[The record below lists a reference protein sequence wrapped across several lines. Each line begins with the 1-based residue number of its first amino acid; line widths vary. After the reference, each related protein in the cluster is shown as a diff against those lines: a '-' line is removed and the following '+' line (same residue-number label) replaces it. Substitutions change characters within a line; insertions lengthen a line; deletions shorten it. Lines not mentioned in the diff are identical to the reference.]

1 LRALE
6 DKTCFS
12 PTELKIINNI
22 LKNSTYDAETVKNWL
37 DVLIGIPGKKY
48 YGSYLNFIKDVT
60 TPKPT
65 YPCAK
70 SGIKYKKLIC
80 KLKDGNLAW
89 TDSVKPI
96 SSETVTSWPTDYI
109 DGKVNW
115 REAAKRIT
123 EFFKELSAASSLSG
137 AASVEFMKKYSYPG
151 LFNFDLEPKLSAC
164 QKFVDLQN
172 SAGTIKVDYTV
183 DLTRLTADPTW
194 MLTSSEGG
202 VLLENQKLV
211 GQIFSIPLRVSVAQ
225 NDYSNSGAFSIKR
238 VAIIEGQVYRFS
250 AC

>member
-1 LRALE
+1 VKRSRDALRIKIIAALLTLVFLSNSSLTGAQALKIKSEKCKKMITEIDTWDKKRISELAEYSSKYKKARGTNLVEDNMDQTRALLELYENDRSISLRALE

-70 SGIKYKKLIC
+70 SGTKYKKLIC

-123 EFFKELSAASSLSG
+123 EFFKELSAASS
-137 AASVEFMKKYSYPG
+137 
-151 LFNFDLEPKLSAC
+151 
-164 QKFVDLQN
+164 
-172 SAGTIKVDYTV
+172 
-183 DLTRLTADPTW
+183 
-194 MLTSSEGG
+194 TSSTKEASC
-202 VLLENQKLV
+202 LH
-211 GQIFSIPLRVSVAQ
+211 
-225 NDYSNSGAFSIKR
+225 
-238 VAIIEGQVYRFS
+238 
-250 AC
+250 